1 MGDFVAAAQL
11 KQTMSLFIKDDLV
24 FVALTATFFS
34 GVALNSDEIRTLF
47 KALPII
53 LLFVRVLLTARSVPH
68 SRVVAAGLFF
78 GCLGDALLELER
90 RSWYRGPWFVLG
102 LAAFLIGHAL
112 YIWAFLATE
121 RDLLR
126 SGLSGMVRYFAAPW
140 FVAVVVFAL
149 FLTFGRL
156 ESALVAPVFVYAM
169 TIMTMLGVALVLK
182 DQWVTFGALL
192 FVCSDLLL
200 AVDRF
205 VVPVPQST
213 FLIMTT
219 YYGAQFFIATSFA

>member
-1 MGDFVAAAQL
+1 
-11 KQTMSLFIKDDLV
+11 MSLFIKDDLV

-53 LLFVRVLLTARSVPH
+53 LLFARVLLTARSVPH
-68 SRVVAAGLFF
+68 SRVVAVGLFF

-102 LAAFLIGHAL
+102 LAAFLIGHGL

-121 RDLLR
+121 RALLR
-126 SGLSGMVRYFAAPW
+126 SGVSGMTRYFAAPW
-140 FVAVVVFAL
+140 FLALVVFGL

-156 ESALVAPVFVYAM
+156 ESALVLPVLVYSL
-169 TIMTMLGVALVLK
+169 TIMTMLGASLL
-182 DQWVTFGALL
+182 THEPRALL
-192 FVCSDLLL
+192 GSALFVVSDLLL

-205 VVPVPQST
+205 VLRVPAATV
-213 FLIMTT
+213 LIMLT
-219 YYGAQFFIATSFA
+219 YYAAQYYIAVSFTPTAANSNKR